1 LLETRVI
8 PILLLKKQALVK
20 TKRFRKFDY
29 VGDPCNTIRI
39 FNELEVDEL
48 FVLDIDATP
57 SRCVPNFKI
66 LQEIA
71 EECFMPLGYGGG
83 VTSLEQAKKIF
94 DIGFEK
100 ISLNSIVFKNPGLVT
115 EISNHFGSQ
124 SLVISVDVKKSLLGE
139 YFVYSHSGKVKN
151 SFSPVD
157 WAKQVETLGCGEILL
172 TSIDREGS
180 WSGFDLELVSQV
192 ANAVSVPVIAH
203 GGAGNL
209 DHMSEVVRLSKASA
223 VALGSMVVYQ
233 KKDMG
238 VLVNFPDKTE
248 LSVALKK

>member
-1 LLETRVI
+1 MLETRVI

-48 FVLDIDATP
+48 FVVDIDATP

-100 ISLNSIVFKNPGLVT
+100 ISLNSIVFENPGLVT

-124 SLVISVDVKKSLLGE
+124 SVVISVDVKKS
-139 YFVYSHSGKVKN
+139 
-151 SFSPVD
+151 FSPVN

-209 DHMSEVVRLSKASA
+209 NHLSEVVRLSKASA